1 MLGGRAP
8 VGADWRRLV
17 SRKSGGVVSLLADV
31 GVAIV
36 VFAATNIDDLFVIVA
51 FLAVPAMRVQAV
63 VAGQFLG
70 IATLALASLVAAWL
84 AVAIPHAW
92 IAWLGL
98 VPLLLGLNVL
108 RALRGQGRG
117 NAAAAGEVESSR
129 IAAREERGGRR
140 LHSQVLAVAG
150 VTIANGGD
158 NLGAYIPL
166 FATAFDRVALYAMV
180 FAVMTGVWCLL
191 GHALVRSPVAGDAVR
206 RAGHFLPPFVLI
218 ALGLYILSQP

>member
-1 MLGGRAP
+1 
-8 VGADWRRLV
+8 V
-17 SRKSGGVVSLLADV
+17 SQLTDV

-36 VFAATNIDDLFVIVA
+36 VFAATNLDDLFVIIA
-51 FLAVPAMRVQAV
+51 FLAAPVMRARAV

-70 IATLALASLVAAWL
+70 IAILVLASVAAARFAI
-84 AVAIPHAW
+84 AVPHAW

-98 VPLLLGLNVL
+98 VPLLLGLN
-108 RALRGQGRG
+108 ALRGLRG
-117 NAAAAGEVESSR
+117 AWKGTAAAGGGEESSR
-129 IAAREERGGRR
+129 ILAREARAERR

-166 FATAFDRVALYAMV
+166 FATAFDRVALYAVV

-191 GHALVRSPVAGDAVR
+191 GHALVRSPVAGTGVR
-206 RAGHFLPPFVLI
+206 RAGHVLLPFVLI
-218 ALGLYILSQP
+218 ALGFHILSRP

>member
-1 MLGGRAP
+1 M
-8 VGADWRRLV
+8 
-17 SRKSGGVVSLLADV
+17 VSLLADV

-36 VFAATNIDDLFVIVA
+36 VFAATNIDDLFLVMA
-51 FLAVPAMRVQAV
+51 FLAAPAMRARAV

-70 IATLALASLVAAWL
+70 IAALVLASLVAAWF

-98 VPLLLGLNVL
+98 VPLLLGLN
-108 RALRGQGRG
+108 ALRGLRGEGRG
-117 NAAAAGEVESSR
+117 TVAVAGGLESSR
-129 IAAREERGGRR
+129 VLDREQRVERR

-166 FATAFDRVALYAMV
+166 FATAFDRVALYAVV
-180 FAVMTGVWCLL
+180 FAGMTGVWCLL
-191 GHALVRSPVAGDAVR
+191 GRALVRSPVVGAGVR
-206 RAGHFLPPFVLI
+206 RAGHVLLPFVLI
-218 ALGLYILSQP
+218 ALGLYILSRP